1 LTEKLQV
8 AIEDYII
15 PQLQQTLLLKAEPPA
30 KDDQTPQC
38 TFVFDREAYEPAFFN
53 RLWENYRIA
62 IITYRKNVK
71 DIWEENDFETID
83 TTVLSQ
89 NVTMR
94 LCEKETVLDSHTFRE
109 IRRLNPGGHQT
120 AIITTNPVLQTAAIA
135 GRMFARWSQENFF
148 RYMIQD
154 YDFDKMLQFGIEV
167 IDPEKKVV
175 NPQYRKVNC

>member
-1 LTEKLQV
+1 
-8 AIEDYII
+8 
-15 PQLQQTLLLKAEPPA
+15 LLLKAEPPA

-167 IDPEKKVV
+167 IDPKKKVV